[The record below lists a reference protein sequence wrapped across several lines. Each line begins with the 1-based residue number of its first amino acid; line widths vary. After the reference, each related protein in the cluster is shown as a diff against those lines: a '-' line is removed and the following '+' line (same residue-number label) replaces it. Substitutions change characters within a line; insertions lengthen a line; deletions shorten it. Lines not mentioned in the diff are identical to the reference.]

1 MKESLQSKEDG
12 DTESG
17 KSVSSDI
24 HTVHNLPDS
33 LPIASDEEIKFFNL
47 TTEILKLQ
55 GLIMTKVNDID
66 SKKI

>member
-1 MKESLQSKEDG
+1 MKESLQSNADG

-17 KSVSSDI
+17 NSISDDI

-33 LPIASDEEIKFFNL
+33 LPPASDEEIEVLNL

-55 GLIMTKVNDID
+55 GLIMNKVNEID
-66 SKKI
+66 SKL

>member
-1 MKESLQSKEDG
+1 MTESLQSNEDG

-17 KSVSSDI
+17 DSVSDDI

-33 LPIASDEEIKFFNL
+33 LPIASDEEIKVFNL

-55 GLIMTKVNDID
+55 GLIMTKVNEIE
-66 SKKI
+66 SKL

>member
-24 HTVHNLPDS
+24 HTVHNLSDS